1 MHDKNAGFTMVEM
14 CLVLAIVTILL
25 AVFSLPGRYT
35 TQTLHISMI
44 RLQSFIETVQSEAV
58 AQGAERTVRIQGN
71 QAISEQRRL
80 QLPASVSC
88 EGTIL
93 HFYPQYTSAP
103 AATIRCQDGRR
114 ESLVIQLGRGRSEIR
129 AQE

>member
-35 TQTLHISMI
+35 TQTLHISML

-80 QLPASVSC
+80 QL
-88 EGTIL
+88 
-93 HFYPQYTSAP
+93 
-103 AATIRCQDGRR
+103 
-114 ESLVIQLGRGRSEIR
+114 
-129 AQE
+129 

>member
-1 MHDKNAGFTMVEM
+1 MVEM

-35 TQTLHISMI
+35 TQTLHISML

-88 EGTIL
+88 EGTML